1 MIVNIILLVVF
12 LVVTLILWKEGLWSS
27 LVMLLNVLLAASVA
41 TAWFE
46 WVIGFLEPRLGSF
59 TYVLDFVVIWGL
71 FAAVLLVAREA
82 SDRLSRTKVK
92 LRKPVELFGTPIA
105 AAITAWVV
113 TCFAATTLHTAPVT
127 RDFVQP
133 DPETRLFFGLAPDRK
148 WLQWVRGSSLSG
160 PFARPDHVFDPDA
173 DFILRYADRRGKL
186 EPEQSLRV
194 NR

>member
-12 LVVTLILWKEGLWSS
+12 LAVMLILWKEGLWSS

-46 WVIGFLEPRLGSF
+46 WVIGFLEPRLPGF

-82 SDRLSRTKVK
+82 TDRLSRTKVK
-92 LRKPVELFGTPIA
+92 LRKPVELFGSPIA

-113 TCFAATTLHTAPVT
+113 VCFAATTLHTAPVT
-127 RDFVQP
+127 RDFVQT